1 LPPLPVPA
9 QIAYAQ
15 SDMPICAERG
25 LAPKSSDLCKKAGF
39 ATGSIDMRIFLQVC
53 HHRPRHPRRSRPL
66 QNLEDREVLAGE
78 AYPNIFEM
86 SNLDT

>member
-39 ATGSIDMRIFLQVC
+39 ATGSKF
-53 HHRPRHPRRSRPL
+53 
-66 QNLEDREVLAGE
+66 NE
-78 AYPNIFEM
+78 AY
-86 SNLDT
+86 DCR